1 MIYFLLLTA
10 FTVSIDSLVCGFSL
24 SKCYNKKLSVI
35 LCVFTVVL
43 VMCFITNYLAKLL
56 SNLSE
61 IVTTVLGSS
70 ILVSVGFYNLFKCR
84 NSTRENVK
92 TPTLLLVGFAVGLD
106 GAMANLSLALMGINA
121 FYVPLVIALMHALM
135 VFIGITLASTNLSK
149 KFDKYKFFA
158 PLILIFLGVYKSISL
173 FI

>member
-35 LCVFTVVL
+35 LCVFFVVL
-43 VMCFITNYLAKLL
+43 VMCFTTNYLAKLL

-61 IVTTVLGSS
+61 ITTTILGSS
-70 ILVSVGFYNLFKCR
+70 ILVSVGFYNLFKGK
-84 NSTRENVK
+84 NNTNEHAK
-92 TPTLLLVGFAVGLD
+92 TPALLLVGFAVGLD
-106 GAMANLSLALMGINA
+106 GAMANLSLSIMGINA

-135 VFIGITLASTNLSK
+135 VFIGITLASTKATK
-149 KFDKYKFFA
+149 KLDKYKFFA
-158 PLILIFLGVYKSISL
+158 PLILIFLGVYKLVSL